1 MTNVGEPFM
10 NRCFRS
16 FCRVAAVALAGTG
29 AMAGGAA
36 LADTSVVNEKFWVVD
51 GTDDSATNA
60 NSMAVS
66 LKGQAVGAF
75 SELAFSYN
83 IDGTNVVPVGV
94 VKGSGEIQMA
104 VPNGPFGGS
113 FFLTGYWDCD
123 AGYVPTMVISNL
135 DFRLKGGKA
144 PALVLKGKISNGV
157 SMAAKD
163 FQLIMLVPRPQL
175 MEAELKYTLTATTNF
190 CVDDII
196 HTNRENFE
204 LARMASNYLSP
215 DTHENDIVRFV
226 KVTSHTCVLNFCRT
240 TRKSFCY
247 ALTDEDRF
255 VITNGAPSLGGN
267 PISLL
272 NDGTVNTNSP
282 TLAVKFMSPGPGS
295 IRPQA
300 LVKASSD
307 PTAENVSYWGNWRG
321 VKATYRAK
329 KKVVKVRYMLEVTP
343 PKALSC
349 DYSY

>member
-1 MTNVGEPFM
+1 M
-10 NRCFRS
+10 
-16 FCRVAAVALAGTG
+16 
-29 AMAGGAA
+29 
-36 LADTSVVNEKFWVVD
+36 
-51 GTDDSATNA
+51 
-60 NSMAVS
+60 
-66 LKGQAVGAF
+66 F

-123 AGYVPTMVISNL
+123 AGYVPTMVMSNL
-135 DFRLKGGKA
+135 DIRLKGGKA

-163 FQLIMLVPRPQL
+163 FELMMLVPQPQL
-175 MEAELKYTLTATTNF
+175 MEAELSYTLTATTNF

-196 HTNRENFE
+196 HTNRDNFE

-215 DTHENDIVRFV
+215 ETNEDDIVRFV
-226 KVTSHTCVLNFCRT
+226 KVTSHTCVLEYCET

-255 VITNGAPSLGGN
+255 VITNGTPGLGGN
-267 PISLL
+267 TIWLM

-282 TLAVKFMSPGPGS
+282 TLAIKFMSPGLGV
-295 IRPQA
+295 IKPQA
-300 LVKASSD
+300 VVNASSD
-307 PTAENVSYWGNWRG
+307 PTAENVSYWGNWRS
-321 VKATYRAK
+321 VKETYRAK
-329 KKVVKVRYMLEVTP
+329 KKVTKVRYMLEVGSPGT
-343 PKALSC
+343 LSC
-349 DYSY
+349 DYNY